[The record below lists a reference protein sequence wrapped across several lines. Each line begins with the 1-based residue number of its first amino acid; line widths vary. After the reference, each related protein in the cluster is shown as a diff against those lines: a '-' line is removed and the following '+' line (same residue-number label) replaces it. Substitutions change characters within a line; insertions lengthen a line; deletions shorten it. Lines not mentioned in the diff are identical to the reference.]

1 MRLDRLFFHLGT
13 AGYAVVLAAGC
24 AAILTACG
32 GPEPAIAA
40 GTATATATATASST
54 VELAT
59 PAATTDSMDWT
70 PPTDEQWRERLTEDQ
85 YRVLRESGT
94 ERAFTGRY
102 VETKSIGTYACAG
115 CGAHLFSSDAKFDS
129 SCGWPSYFEPVTAGA
144 LIELEDR
151 TLGTVR
157 TEIRCARC
165 DSHLGH
171 VFNDGPPPTGLRYC
185 LNSVALQLLSDG
197 E

>member
-1 MRLDRLFFHLGT
+1 MRLSRLFPLLG
-13 AGYAVVLAAGC
+13 AVGC
-24 AAILTACG
+24 AAILAACG
-32 GPEPAIAA
+32 GPEPAA
-40 GTATATATATASST
+40 ATASST
-54 VELAT
+54 VELTT
-59 PAATTDSMDWT
+59 PAVPTESMDWT
-70 PPTDEQWRERLTEDQ
+70 PPTDDQWRERLTDEQ

-94 ERAFTGRY
+94 ERAFSGSY
-102 VETKSIGTYACAG
+102 VDTKSIGTYACAG

-151 TLGTVR
+151 TVGMVR

-185 LNSVALQLLSDG
+185 LNSVALQLLTEG

>member
-1 MRLDRLFFHLGT
+1 MRLTRPFFLFG
-13 AGYAVVLAAGC
+13 AASC
-24 AAILTACG
+24 VALVAACG
-32 GPEPAIAA
+32 GPEPA
-40 GTATATATATASST
+40 ATSDSPT
-54 VELAT
+54 VELAA
-59 PAATTDSMDWT
+59 PAAATETMDWT
-70 PPTDEQWRERLTEDQ
+70 PPTDEQWRERLTEEE
-85 YRVLRESGT
+85 YRVLRKSGT

-102 VETKSIGTYACAG
+102 WDTHTVGTYACAG
-115 CGAHLFSSDAKFDS
+115 CSAHLFSSDAKFDS

-157 TEIRCARC
+157 TEIRCAQC

-185 LNSVALQLLSDG
+185 LNSVALQLLA
-197 E
+197 EEE